1 MHFGADGT
9 AALTTSGE
17 VVWKTRLSYQSQHGA
32 GGSPIVYGDLLIVSC
47 DGHDAAYVVALDKRT
62 GKARWK
68 TNRRQPADQAYT
80 TPLVIRVGDR
90 DQVVSV
96 GAYRAAA
103 YDPMTGR
110 EIWRVSYGD
119 GFSNVPR
126 PVYGHG
132 LVYIATG
139 FQEPSLMAVRVD
151 GTGDVTKTHVAWT
164 LRRGAPLTPSPLLVG
179 EELYVVTDGGIA
191 SCLDAMTGAIHWQMR
206 LGDTF
211 SASPVFVD
219 GRIYFLGENGG
230 AMAIAPGKQFRRVGN
245 SRLDGALLASMAVS
259 RGIVFHSNGQSLV
272 SHRGTSTR
280 HGAGVA
286 AFIAGRISMNERFV
300 SRSIVLSL
308 MVSLV
313 AVSAFAQ
320 ATQPA
325 KPFEPTVGQ
334 AGKDVVWVP
343 TPQVLVEKMLDMAK
357 VTPQDFVMDLG
368 SGDGRTVITAAKRG
382 ARALGIEYNPDM
394 VELSRSN
401 AAAAKV
407 TRQGDVRESR
417 PVRDRL
423 LEGAGHHDVPAA
435 LDQHEAAADDPGP
448 ASRARAS

>member
-1 MHFGADGT
+1 MRDRSCGAVLAVVLLVAGPVRAQDWPAFRGPDGQGHSSERGLPADWSESKNVVWKAPVPGMGWSSPVVAGGRVWLTTAVDEGDIVLRVLAFDVEQGREVVNVELFRLKNAREINPKNSFASPTPVLEGDRVYVHFGADGT

-17 VVWKTRLSYQSQHGA
+17 VIWKTRLSYQSQHGA

-68 TNRRQPADQAYT
+68 TNRRQPTDQAYT

-230 AMAIAPGKQFRRVGN
+230 AMAIAPGKQFRRLGN

-259 RGIVFHSNGQSLV
+259 GGSFFIRTD
-272 SHRGTSTR
+272 SHLYR
-280 HGAGVA
+280 
-286 AFIAGRISMNERFV
+286 IAEPRPATGPALPH
-300 SRSIVLSL
+300 LSL
-308 MVSLV
+308 
-313 AVSAFAQ
+313 
-320 ATQPA
+320 
-325 KPFEPTVGQ
+325 G
-334 AGKDVVWVP
+334 
-343 TPQVLVEKMLDMAK
+343 
-357 VTPQDFVMDLG
+357 
-368 SGDGRTVITAAKRG
+368 
-382 ARALGIEYNPDM
+382 
-394 VELSRSN
+394 
-401 AAAAKV
+401 
-407 TRQGDVRESR
+407 ES
-417 PVRDRL
+417 
-423 LEGAGHHDVPAA
+423 
-435 LDQHEAAADDPGP
+435 Q
-448 ASRARAS
+448 

>member
-1 MHFGADGT
+1 MDRNNCGAVLAVVLMVAGPVVQAQEWPAFRGPDGQGHSSERGLPADWSESKNVVWKAPVPGMGWSSPVVAGGRVWLTTAVDEGDTVLRVLAFDVEQGREVVNVELFRLKNAREINPKNSFASPTPVLEGDRVYVHFGADGT

-17 VVWKTRLSYQSQHGA
+17 VVWRTRLSYQSQHGA

-230 AMAIAPGKQFRRVGN
+230 AMAIAPGKQFRRLGN

-259 RGIVFHSNGQSLV
+259 GGSFFIRTD
-272 SHRGTSTR
+272 SHLYRIAEPRPATGP
-280 HGAGVA
+280 A
-286 AFIAGRISMNERFV
+286 APH
-300 SRSIVLSL
+300 LSL
-308 MVSLV
+308 
-313 AVSAFAQ
+313 
-320 ATQPA
+320 
-325 KPFEPTVGQ
+325 G
-334 AGKDVVWVP
+334 
-343 TPQVLVEKMLDMAK
+343 
-357 VTPQDFVMDLG
+357 
-368 SGDGRTVITAAKRG
+368 
-382 ARALGIEYNPDM
+382 
-394 VELSRSN
+394 
-401 AAAAKV
+401 
-407 TRQGDVRESR
+407 ES
-417 PVRDRL
+417 
-423 LEGAGHHDVPAA
+423 
-435 LDQHEAAADDPGP
+435 Q
-448 ASRARAS
+448 